1 MTVEI
6 VCQSRPAC
14 RSLRSGPR
22 RHPAA
27 VPVALALLIPLAA
40 PLPAQQLEEVVV
52 TARKTEE
59 RLQEVPL
66 SIAAF
71 SSEDIQS
78 SGARDLYDLTR
89 FTPGFTFEKLNRYGA
104 QGGVSRPVIRGM
116 SSILGEG
123 NASVFVDGILY
134 SDSILAFPMDVVERV
149 EVIKGPQAALF
160 GRSTF
165 SGAINFIT
173 KKGSN
178 DPENRVSLRAAD
190 YGDYEVNLMS
200 RGAITEDRLF
210 YMVHG
215 RFYTFDGMYRNTLD
229 GRKVGGEESKNVN
242 ASLEF
247 RPSEAFSATLGF
259 GYTKDDDDLAAS
271 VLQDRYHNN
280 CYLNVARQYYCGDVI
295 EQDSVTLDRAGLHGT
310 EGVNRESKRLSAALR
325 WSIGDYTLS
334 SNSGYFST
342 DTEYGYDSTYQ
353 GATALGLTTIPMAP
367 GAVRAATD
375 PVRRQ
380 SVMRNEISDRE
391 EWSTELRLDSPSDR
405 AVRWM
410 LGAFY
415 YSSERALQ
423 ELHFVP
429 TAPTVDS
436 GETRVDNTAVFGL
449 VAWDVTDQLSLTGE
463 LRRAT
468 DTIGNYNVT
477 RTAEPMIENK
487 FKSTSPRITAR
498 YKFSPELMVYA
509 NWARGNKPG
518 VINADPRF
526 PPEVRSADEEKSQN
540 YEIGLKSTLLDGRMT
555 ANLAAYYI
563 DWTNQQ
569 ITTTYFFPTGGTQ
582 SYILNAGK
590 SEVKGAELEIEAALT
605 DNFTGGFSYSY
616 VNAQFV
622 ELNDPEALQLFGN
635 ASVKG
640 KHPAG
645 VPTTQA
651 GLYGRYGFDV
661 GAQTKGFVRADASYT
676 SRKYA
681 QVFNLASTGDRTVVN
696 LSAGLE
702 RDRWTASVF
711 VDNLTDDRAPSS
723 VVRYV
728 DQLNL
733 NVPQVV
739 GQDPALNNVPGTTTT
754 ERAFYYALPAKRQV
768 GVRFSMR
775 F

>member
-1 MTVEI
+1 M
-6 VCQSRPAC
+6 
-14 RSLRSGPR
+14 
-22 RHPAA
+22 
-27 VPVALALLIPLAA
+27 LAPLSA

-71 SSEDIQS
+71 SSADIES

-89 FTPGFTFEKLNRYGA
+89 FTPGFTFEKFNRYGA

-123 NASVFVDGILY
+123 NASVFIDGILY
-134 SDSILAFPMDVVERV
+134 SDSILAFPMDIVERV

-173 KKGSN
+173 KKGGN
-178 DPENRVSLRAAD
+178 EPENRVSLRAAD
-190 YGDYEVNLMS
+190 YGDYEVNLLS

-247 RPSEAFSATLGF
+247 RPSETFSATLGL
-259 GYTKDDDDLAAS
+259 GYTKDDDDIAAA
-271 VLQDRYHNN
+271 VLQDRFHNN
-280 CYLNVARQYYCGDVI
+280 CYLSVPRQYYCGAVV
-295 EQDSVTLDRAGLHGT
+295 EQNAATLDRAGLQGT
-310 EGVNRESKRLSAALR
+310 EGVNRESKRISAALR
-325 WSIGDYTLS
+325 WNLGDYTLT

-342 DTEYGYDSTYQ
+342 DTQYGYDSTYQ
-353 GATALGLTTIPMAP
+353 GATALGLTTIPRAP

-375 PVRRQ
+375 PVLRQ
-380 SVMRNEISDRE
+380 SVMRNEVSERD

-410 LGAFY
+410 LGGFY
-415 YSSERALQ
+415 YTSDRSLK

-436 GETRVDNTAVFGL
+436 GETRVDNWAVFGL
-449 VAWDVTDQLSLTGE
+449 VAWDVTDQFSLTGE

-468 DTIGNYNVT
+468 DTIGNFNPNRV
-477 RTAEPMIENK
+477 AKPMIENE
-487 FKSTSPRITAR
+487 FESTSPRITAR

-526 PPEVRSADEEKSQN
+526 SEDIQSADEEKSEN
-540 YEIGLKSTLLDGRMT
+540 YEIGLKSTLFDGRLT
-555 ANLAAYYI
+555 ANVAAYYI

-569 ITTTYFFPTGGTQ
+569 ITSTFFFPEGGTQ
-582 SYILNAGK
+582 SYIRNAGK
-590 SEVKGAELEIEAALT
+590 SEVKGFELELEAALT
-605 DNFTGGFSYSY
+605 DHFTAGLSYSY
-616 VNAQFV
+616 VNAQFI
-622 ELNDPEALQLFGN
+622 ELNDPEANELFGN
-635 ASVKG
+635 PSVKG

-645 VPTTQA
+645 VPENQA
-651 GLYGRYGFDV
+651 GIFGRYDFEV
-661 GAQTKGFVRADASYT
+661 GSQTKAFVRADASYT
-676 SRKYA
+676 SRKYD

-711 VDNLTDDRAPSS
+711 VDNLTDDRTPSS

-733 NVPQVV
+733 NMPQAV
-739 GQDPALNNVPGTTTT
+739 GNQDPALNNEHVIPGNPLSPLTTAT
-754 ERAFYYALPAKRQV
+754 ERAFFYPLAAKRQV